1 MKIYGICKNFW
12 IEFFR
17 EIFLSRKFGTN
28 GIDGMSW
35 EENQG
40 SVEVR
45 KYITAST
52 AMKKTVQN
60 WKVVFE
66 PGKKE

>member
-1 MKIYGICKNFW
+1 
-12 IEFFR
+12 
-17 EIFLSRKFGTN
+17 
-28 GIDGMSW
+28 MSW

-45 KYITAST
+45 KHVTEST
-52 AMKKTVQN
+52 TMKKTVQN
-60 WKVVFE
+60 WKVFFE